1 MVLQETHVHKAYP
14 LGPKTKSEKL
24 CTLLYRSLVLCNAL
38 MMFKTVTS
46 NSNESGSVKVCAA
59 VCSWSAVRNFG
70 LVQTRKCHSSP
81 CKDPSPAFLI
91 NNKEIT

>member
-70 LVQTRKCHSSP
+70 LANQEMSQFTMQRPISGI
-81 CKDPSPAFLI
+81 L
-91 NNKEIT
+91 N